1 MRSCKGHGR
10 SCLTLKRFRSK
21 AFFSVPVGSV
31 WRLFCNVEVKRHEIE
46 RKSKIK
52 RKDNLKGFNFKNRI
66 SLQFVILAVCVLI
79 VAYLAL
85 IPLGML
91 IFNSIRS
98 APLGTKEA
106 FFTLKNYLEAY
117 LDPEFFPL
125 LKNSFIFG
133 FGSCLLTFCT
143 GATLAWLYERTNT
156 PLKTFFGIMALIPF
170 IIPGI
175 LSTIAWICF

>member
-1 MRSCKGHGR
+1 M
-10 SCLTLKRFRSK
+10 KR
-21 AFFSVPVGSV
+21 
-31 WRLFCNVEVKRHEIE
+31 
-46 RKSKIK
+46 
-52 RKDNLKGFNFKNRI
+52 FNFKNRI

-98 APLGTKEA
+98 APPGTKEA

-175 LSTIAWICF
+175 LSTIAWILLLSPKIGLINIFLMKLLHLEKSPLNIYGSSPKSVHEK